1 MKQGKGK
8 YYYMKGELYIGDW
21 FQNKKHGKGQYFYK
35 NGTIYTGDFA
45 DNKKHGHGKVEE
57 VNGSYFEGILIY
69 TKDNLLSTIKIK
81 QESTTMLW
89 RIKNSCLYMIMEN
102 L

>member
-1 MKQGKGK
+1 MEKISKIP
-8 YYYMKGELYIGDW
+8 LDW

-57 VNGSYFEGILIY
+57 VNGSYF
-69 TKDNLLSTIKIK
+69 
-81 QESTTMLW
+81 
-89 RIKNSCLYMIMEN
+89 
-102 L
+102 